1 MMRIMEDGVEEMW
14 IMRDGGKQKS
24 VFREVG
30 TRHICLNRANTNENS
45 QRVGGHNRNL
55 TGEVIQNRLT
65 TITWYFKSHT
75 NVGEVIHKC
84 DLFPPS
90 KTCFINVR

>member
-45 QRVGGHNRNL
+45 PRGGGHKWEFNR
-55 TGEVIQNRLT
+55 
-65 TITWYFKSHT
+65 
-75 NVGEVIHKC
+75 
-84 DLFPPS
+84 
-90 KTCFINVR
+90 